1 MQLLSSDGT
10 IHVDGLSLQN
20 QKEKQRDI
28 DERTV
33 RIGTQI
39 TSVARKQ
46 VHRYMMH
53 ESSRY

>member
-1 MQLLSSDGT
+1 M
-10 IHVDGLSLQN
+10 HVDRLSLQN

-28 DERTV
+28 DERIV

-46 VHRYMMH
+46 VQRYMMR
-53 ESSRY
+53 ETSRY